1 MFFAIYFKTNKQNFF
16 VFVYFVCRTPQFM
29 MLVFAF
35 RSEIWIVQNFNFT
48 VLEDFCLSLWWKYRF
63 LQNVNH
69 AKVQSKTNKYCKFHV
84 DLTRKRLSKSRF
96 KKLGMVPKKLY
107 RNTLK
112 ADLKTI
118 AAQNRVV
125 PEIQSEFS
133 LWKPAII
140 RSNFFVLL
148 LIAHDFSAHQ
158 VVTWYELMAIS
169 RDLNPIGPLAT
180 SI

>member
-1 MFFAIYFKTNKQNFF
+1 MFLRFTSKQTYRIFF
-16 VFVYFVCRTPQFM
+16 VLVYFVCHTPQFK

-48 VLEDFCLSLWWKYRF
+48 VFEDFCLSLSWKYRF

-84 DLTRKRLSKSRF
+84 DLTRRRLSKSRF

-112 ADLKTI
+112 EKPPLSLHLDVRSH
-118 AAQNRVV
+118 AA
-125 PEIQSEFS
+125 S
-133 LWKPAII
+133 LWFDG
-140 RSNFFVLL
+140 RSRL
-148 LIAHDFSAHQ
+148 
-158 VVTWYELMAIS
+158 VVK
-169 RDLNPIGPLAT
+169 
-180 SI
+180 